1 MAYDLIIRGG
11 TVVDGSGLPGYRADV
26 GIYDGIITAIGD
38 LAGEQATEVIDAEGK
53 VVAPGFVDA
62 HTHMDAQVFWDDIGT
77 NSCWHGVTSV
87 VMGNCGFS
95 LAPCAEKDKLLVL
108 HNLQMAED
116 ISIDAMN
123 AGVPWTWDTF
133 PEYLD
138 AVEALPKG
146 LNYAA
151 YVGHSALRTHAMGQ
165 RAMEEAAT
173 EDDLAM
179 MKREL
184 ADSIRAGAIG
194 LSTSRARTHRTPEGK
209 PVASRLAD
217 WDEVTD
223 LAGVMGELG
232 AGVMEFSRESTDKD
246 PEARR
251 DEQRRMKDLAVETG
265 VPLTFG
271 GSWYHRATPD
281 VWRNQFQMVD
291 DTIAAG
297 GRMLIQGGATWNGSL
312 RSFETMTPYDRLP
325 VWKDFRKLPL
335 DEQEKGLRDPDMRKK
350 LADAVKA
357 HKHNPDPSM
366 PNNLQRPVDWNWVFP
381 LLTPLPPYRSIAEIA
396 AERAVEP
403 IDAFIDMALEK
414 HLKLFFIQPSNNE
427 DQDFVLTL
435 IRHPHSA
442 VTFSDAG
449 AHVATVINPI
459 HGHLLGHWVRNCQA
473 LTLEEAVRKI
483 TYTTASFWGLKG
495 RGLLRQGYHA
505 DVVVFDADTIAPQ
518 LPTLVHDLPAGAP
531 RMLQKADGIDA
542 TIVNGEIMIRDNEH
556 TGALPGRLLRGPLA
570 LN

>member
-38 LAGEQATEVIDAEGK
+38 LAGEQASEVIDAEGK

-95 LAPCAEKDKLLVL
+95 LAPCAAKDKLLVL

-116 ISIDAMN
+116 ISIEAMD
-123 AGVPWTWDTF
+123 AGVPWTWDSF

-173 EDDLAM
+173 EDDLAH

-184 ADSIRAGAIG
+184 ADGLRAGAIG

-209 PVASRLAD
+209 PVASRVAD
-217 WDEVTD
+217 WDEVKALT
-223 LAGVMGELG
+223 GVMGGLG
-232 AGVMEFSRESTDKD
+232 AGVMEFSRETTDKD
-246 PEARR
+246 PDARR
-251 DEQRRMKDLAVETG
+251 DEQRRMKDLAVESG

-271 GSWYHRATPD
+271 GSWYHRNAPD

-312 RSFETMTPYDRLP
+312 RSFETMTPYDLIP

-335 DEQEKGLRDPDMRKK
+335 ADQETGLRDPDMRKK
-350 LADAVKA
+350 LVDAVKA

-366 PNNLQRPVDWNWVFP
+366 PNNLLRPVDWNWVFP
-381 LLTPLPPYRSIAEIA
+381 LYTPLPPYRSIADIA
-396 AERAVEP
+396 AERDVEP
-403 IDAFIDMALEK
+403 IEAFIDLALEK

-427 DQDFVLTL
+427 DQDYVLTL

-459 HGHLLGHWVRNCQA
+459 HGHLLGHWVRNQQA
-473 LTLEEAVRKI
+473 ITLEEAIRKI

-505 DVVVFDADTIAPQ
+505 DVVVFDADTISPQ
-518 LPTLVHDLPAGAP
+518 LPTLVHDLPTGAP
-531 RMLQKADGIDA
+531 RLLQKSDGIDA
-542 TIVNGEIMIRDNEH
+542 TIVNGEIMIRDNQH